1 MTGFIETRV
10 EGAVATLTM
19 NSPED
24 RNALSRP
31 EQCDALADAL
41 IAADAQ
47 SGVKVV
53 ILTGAGPAFCAGGNV
68 KDMKARRGFMAGTP
82 VELEDGYR
90 RALHRIPLAFQ
101 AIDVPVIA
109 AINGPAMGAG
119 LDIACM
125 CDLRVASGRA
135 RFSEVFVRLGI
146 ISGIGGA
153 WFLPRIIGPAR
164 AAELAF
170 TAKVIG
176 AEEALAWGLVCEV
189 TEPEDLA
196 GRVRDLAGEIA
207 RHSGVALRFYKR
219 LLRMAERQDLRGNL
233 DATAPL
239 QALAHLTPEH
249 AESVDRLIADMERR
263 AADGGAA

>member
-1 MTGFIETRV
+1 MSGFIDTRI
-10 EGAVATLTM
+10 EGGVATLTM

-31 EQCDALADAL
+31 DQCDALADAL
-41 IAADAQ
+41 VAADAR
-47 SGVKVV
+47 SEVKVV
-53 ILTGAGPAFCAGGNV
+53 ILTGAGPAFCAGGNI
-68 KDMKARRGFMAGTP
+68 KDMKAKRGFMAGTP
-82 VELEDGYR
+82 IELEAGYR

-109 AINGPAMGAG
+109 AVNGPAMGAG
-119 LDIACM
+119 LDITCM
-125 CDLRVASGRA
+125 CDLRIASSRA

-153 WFLPRIIGPAR
+153 WFLPRIIGSAR

-176 AEEALAWGLVCEV
+176 AEEALDWGLVSEV
-189 TEPEDLA
+189 TEPEALA
-196 GRVRDLAGEIA
+196 SRSLELAREIA
-207 RHSGVALRFYKR
+207 QHSRVALRFYKR
-219 LLRMAERQDLRGNL
+219 LLRMADQQDLRGNL

-239 QALAHLTPEH
+239 QALAHLTSEH
-249 AESVDRLIADMERR
+249 AEAVDRVIAALDRNTAEGR
-263 AADGGAA
+263 GG